1 MIERNHVKKVITK
14 YKVDQTALQ
23 WLRKEKVVVEVE
35 MRSLKM
41 AYDLLKESLQD
52 VVLQLGFV
60 KKKLRTTY
68 NEIDALKQRVL
79 KEKVTQDVLK
89 TKVLVAKKEVHSSR
103 MQLEALKNSSR
114 ELFLGSAAFSKM
126 IEDKIFLAM
135 FNKYFFN

>member
-60 KKKLRTTY
+60 EKKLRTTY

-89 TKVLVAKKEVHSSR
+89 TKVLVAKK
-103 MQLEALKNSSR
+103 
-114 ELFLGSAAFSKM
+114 
-126 IEDKIFLAM
+126 
-135 FNKYFFN
+135 

>member
-52 VVLQLGFV
+52 VVL
-60 KKKLRTTY
+60 
-68 NEIDALKQRVL
+68 
-79 KEKVTQDVLK
+79 
-89 TKVLVAKKEVHSSR
+89 
-103 MQLEALKNSSR
+103 
-114 ELFLGSAAFSKM
+114 
-126 IEDKIFLAM
+126 
-135 FNKYFFN
+135 

>member
-1 MIERNHVKKVITK
+1 
-14 YKVDQTALQ
+14 
-23 WLRKEKVVVEVE
+23 VEAE
-35 MRSLKM
+35 IRSLKM
-41 AYDLLKESLQD
+41 AYDLLKKSLQG
-52 VVLQLGFV
+52 VGLQLGFV
-60 KKKLRTTY
+60 KKKLQTTY